1 MSRNVLNPMDR
12 IKAKARRIET
22 EEQRAERLSAL
33 DARDK
38 HERRAQ
44 DDALDA
50 MVRRSIAL
58 HGA

>member
-1 MSRNVLNPMDR
+1 MDR

-22 EEQRAERLSAL
+22 EEQRAERLAAL